1 MQTLQLQLDESQ
13 AAFRAQ
19 MPATPKLYIV
29 FGATG
34 NTGKRVVPLLLA
46 AGHSVRAFVRSPGK
60 LQISHERLQIVQGD
74 VGDAEAVR
82 AAIKGVQAVI
92 SLVGGPLGDK
102 SFHGGVL
109 PPFIKAVHA
118 GMREHG
124 VKRLLVQA
132 GAASVVR
139 GEKFNFLKHVLVRQ
153 IDGRTR
159 GDHGCHIDNDE
170 AISYLE
176 TSARDIEW
184 MVTRSPLIVAKPS
197 EGKRVVALDIMP
209 WPPVVTF
216 EDMAAY
222 TVSLIDDDKAVKT
235 SKYCGY
241 ALTSAIHP
249 PSFAGYVASTVAIVL
264 AYLIYRLI

>member
-1 MQTLQLQLDESQ
+1 MTRPSTPQL
-13 AAFRAQ
+13 
-19 MPATPKLYIV
+19 YVV

-46 AGHSVRAFVRSPGK
+46 AGHSVRAFARSPGK
-60 LQISHERLQIVQGD
+60 LQISNDRLQVVQGD

-82 AAIKGVQAVI
+82 AAIKGAQAVI

-109 PPFIKAVHA
+109 PPFIKAVHV

-124 VKRLLVQA
+124 VKRLLVQT

-153 IDGRTR
+153 IDGRKR
-159 GDHGCHIDNDE
+159 GDHGCHVDNDE
-170 AISYLE
+170 AIRYLE
-176 TSARDIEW
+176 TSGGDIEW
-184 MVTRSPLIVAKPS
+184 MVTRPPLIVAKPS
-197 EGKRVVALDIMP
+197 EGKKVVALDVMP

-216 EDMAAY
+216 EDLAAY
-222 TVSLIDDDKAVKT
+222 TVSLVGDDKAVKT
-235 SKYCGY
+235 AQYCGY
-241 ALTSAIHP
+241 PLTSVIHP
-249 PSFAGYVASTVAIVL
+249 PSVAGYVVATVAIGL

>member
-1 MQTLQLQLDESQ
+1 MTTPS
-13 AAFRAQ
+13 
-19 MPATPKLYIV
+19 TPKLYVV

-46 AGHSVRAFVRSPGK
+46 AGHSVRAFARSPGK
-60 LQISHERLQIVQGD
+60 LQVSHDRLQVVQGD

-82 AAIKGVQAVI
+82 AAIKGAQAVI

-109 PPFIKAVHA
+109 PPFIKAVHV

-124 VKRLLVQA
+124 VKRLLVQT

-153 IDGRTR
+153 IDGRKR
-159 GDHGCHIDNDE
+159 GDHGCHVDNDE
-170 AISYLE
+170 AIRYLE
-176 TSARDIEW
+176 TSGGDIEW
-184 MVTRSPLIVAKPS
+184 MVTRPPLIVAKPS
-197 EGKRVVALDIMP
+197 EGKKVVALDVMP

-216 EDMAAY
+216 EDLAAY
-222 TVSLIDDDKAVKT
+222 TVSLVGDDKAVKT
-235 SKYCGY
+235 AQYCGY
-241 ALTSAIHP
+241 PLTSVIHP
-249 PSFAGYVASTVAIVL
+249 PSVAGYVVAMVAIGL

>member
-1 MQTLQLQLDESQ
+1 MTTPS
-13 AAFRAQ
+13 
-19 MPATPKLYIV
+19 TPKLYVV

-46 AGHSVRAFVRSPGK
+46 AGHSVRAFARSPGK
-60 LQISHERLQIVQGD
+60 LQVSHDRLQVVQGD
-74 VGDAEAVR
+74 VGDTEAVR
-82 AAIKGVQAVI
+82 AAIKGAQAVI

-109 PPFIKAVHA
+109 PPFIKAVHV

-124 VKRLLVQA
+124 VKRLLVQT

-153 IDGRTR
+153 IDGRKR
-159 GDHGCHIDNDE
+159 GDHGCHVDNDE
-170 AISYLE
+170 AIRYLE
-176 TSARDIEW
+176 TSGGDIEW
-184 MVTRSPLIVAKPS
+184 MVTRPPLIVAKPS
-197 EGKRVVALDIMP
+197 EGKKVVALDVMP

-216 EDMAAY
+216 EDLAAY
-222 TVSLIDDDKAVKT
+222 TVSLVGDDKAVKT
-235 SKYCGY
+235 AQYCGY
-241 ALTSAIHP
+241 PLTSVIHP
-249 PSFAGYVASTVAIVL
+249 PSVAGYVVATVAIGL

>member
-1 MQTLQLQLDESQ
+1 MTTPS
-13 AAFRAQ
+13 
-19 MPATPKLYIV
+19 TPKLYVV

-46 AGHSVRAFVRSPGK
+46 AGHSVRAFARSPGK
-60 LQISHERLQIVQGD
+60 LQVSHDRLQVVQGD
-74 VGDAEAVR
+74 VGDTEAVR
-82 AAIKGVQAVI
+82 AAIKGAQAVI

-109 PPFIKAVHA
+109 PPFIKAVHV

-124 VKRLLVQA
+124 VKRLLVQT

-153 IDGRTR
+153 IDGRKR
-159 GDHGCHIDNDE
+159 GDHGCHVDNDE
-170 AISYLE
+170 AIRYLE
-176 TSARDIEW
+176 TSGGDIEW
-184 MVTRSPLIVAKPS
+184 MVTRPPLIVAKPS
-197 EGKRVVALDIMP
+197 EGKKVVALDVMP

-216 EDMAAY
+216 EDLAAY
-222 TVSLIDDDKAVKT
+222 TVSLVGDDKAVKT
-235 SKYCGY
+235 AQYCGY
-241 ALTSAIHP
+241 PLTSVIHP
-249 PSFAGYVASTVAIVL
+249 PSVAGYVVAMVAIGL